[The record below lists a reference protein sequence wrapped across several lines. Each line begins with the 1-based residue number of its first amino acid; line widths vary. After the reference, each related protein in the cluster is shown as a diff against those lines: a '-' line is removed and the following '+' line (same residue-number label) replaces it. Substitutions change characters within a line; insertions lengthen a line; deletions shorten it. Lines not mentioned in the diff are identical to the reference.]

1 VPGANY
7 STFEKN
13 LEEILLDCES
23 GRELVDAGYR
33 DDVVI
38 ASMLNESNSA
48 PRLMDGAIKKD

>member
-1 VPGANY
+1 VPGAIY
-7 STFEKN
+7 STFEKK
-13 LEEILLDCES
+13 LEETLLDCTS

-48 PRLMDGAIKKD
+48 PRLIDGAIIKD